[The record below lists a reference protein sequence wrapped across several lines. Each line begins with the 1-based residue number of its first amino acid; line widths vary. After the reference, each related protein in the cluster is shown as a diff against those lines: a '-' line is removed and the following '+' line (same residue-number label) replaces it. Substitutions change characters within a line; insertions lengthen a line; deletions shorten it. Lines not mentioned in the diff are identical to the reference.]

1 MEKDELLSPNKE
13 VYGEPAKLVVSKKRS
28 FEAASAYKGI
38 LDVVL
43 LEGNEVVILGAFGCG
58 AFENNPEVV
67 ARAAK
72 TVVDE
77 YRKAFK
83 TIEFAIY
90 CKPNEDRNYKIFE
103 RVMKER

>member
-1 MEKDELLSPNKE
+1 MSCFFL
-13 VYGEPAKLVVSKKRS
+13 KKRFMES
-28 FEAASAYKGI
+28 RRSLWFLKSVVLRRLPPI
-38 LDVVL
+38 RVLDVAL

-58 AFENNPEVV
+58 AFENNTEVV

-77 YRKAFK
+77 YRKTFK